1 MRQFCDELSIP
12 CELIYDSAVPIYM
25 PKVDAV
31 FVGCEAVLANGGVVN
46 KIGTYSVALIAQH
59 FQKQVYVFC
68 ESFKFT
74 DTFPLTQDDVY
85 EMLEETTGKDSHQ
98 KVDYTP
104 PENIALFFT
113 DMGIFTPSG
122 ISDELTQFFNN

>member
-1 MRQFCDELSIP
+1 M
-12 CELIYDSAVPIYM
+12 
-25 PKVDAV
+25 
-31 FVGCEAVLANGGVVN
+31 
-46 KIGTYSVALIAQH
+46 
-59 FQKQVYVFC
+59 YVFC

-74 DTFPLTQDDVY
+74 EHFPLSQDDVY
-85 EMLEETTGKDSHQ
+85 EMLEDTTGVTSRP

-104 PENIALFFT
+104 PENISLFFT